1 MNMYNFQKQ
10 NSTQT
15 LQEGLEEF
23 YSINTEFR
31 ELSEK
36 TDNPNAKIFKEHDY
50 THVLFGLGTSIE
62 EESLLDSFVIWGT
75 KFNVKQVFNFYKDPE
90 YSTVISN
97 IIAKYGGRWSVA
109 KIYLS
114 LLPLKFKIFLRCMK
128 MKKRWNYHDIPKDV
142 LNTSLKDIRSEYNID
157 ILSYKDVPVGRYLA
171 NNN

>member
-1 MNMYNFQKQ
+1 M
-10 NSTQT
+10 
-15 LQEGLEEF
+15 
-23 YSINTEFR
+23 
-31 ELSEK
+31 
-36 TDNPNAKIFKEHDY
+36 
-50 THVLFGLGTSIE
+50 
-62 EESLLDSFVIWGT
+62 DSFVIWGT

-109 KIYLS
+109 RIYLS

-142 LNTSLKDIRSEYNID
+142 LNTSLKDLRSEYNID
-157 ILSYKDVPVGRYLA
+157 ILDYKDVPVGRYLA